1 MWDVEM
7 LRLPAVA
14 LRLLRRSRV
23 AAVYRTEESAPIG
36 WLCPSRRLLFARG
49 LLFVSA
55 LYRSFGRG
63 GRVMY
68 LRTRMYVCMY
78 VLIAYLATPRACAR
92 KLEVGTVSRPF
103 SARRVRGSK
112 GQNSGTQGVATACL
126 TGEENRTAGQKK
138 SRFQAGGLRS
148 QESAAQ
154 SLSGR
159 RQGC

>member
-7 LRLPAVA
+7 LRLPAVV

-36 WLCPSRRLLFARG
+36 CLCPSRRLLFARG

-63 GRVMY
+63 GRVLY

-78 VLIAYLATPRACAR
+78 GRTDCVLGYTKGMRQETWGWDRLS
-92 KLEVGTVSRPF
+92 TV
-103 SARRVRGSK
+103 
-112 GQNSGTQGVATACL
+112 
-126 TGEENRTAGQKK
+126 
-138 SRFQAGGLRS
+138 
-148 QESAAQ
+148 
-154 SLSGR
+154 
-159 RQGC
+159 